1 MFNCWC
7 TRVLLGSP
15 LMCTLNHRT
24 DKRSYDL
31 QHVEVYSKKPIFKQQ
46 IWQRDALSLTWVSAQ
61 HAQILYRGTI
71 YSALFIMCLLIQSS
85 WGELLNGLRGGFAG
99 SLADR
104 SSWRSE
110 EIFCFIPSMK
120 IQRISSV
127 SSPHTHFVWLQI
139 VVELDLRSLSVSVH
153 STFRQIQ
160 PQKTLIW
167 SGSSLVG
174 GKRLPSLVVYC
185 TLTLGTDGLWGSAI
199 ITTQQ
204 ALLLPLYASIF
215 KCAAFAVQTDLSTAW
230 LALCFNSFE
239 LLLQWSCIFW
249 SWLCQTGINPNTL
262 LSC

>member
-46 IWQRDALSLTWVSAQ
+46 IWQRDALSLTLVSAQ

-71 YSALFIMCLLIQSS
+71 YSALFIMCLLIQSG

-127 SSPHTHFVWLQI
+127 PSTHTHFFWLQI
-139 VVELDLRSLSVSVH
+139 VVELDLRSLPVSVQH
-153 STFRQIQ
+153 SDE
-160 PQKTLIW
+160 
-167 SGSSLVG
+167 SSHRKHWFDLVLLWLG

-185 TLTLGTDGLWGSAI
+185 TLTLGADGLWGSAI

-204 ALLLPLYASIF
+204 ALLLPLYAFLF

-230 LALCFNSFE
+230 LALFFLPPLSCCFNGVVFFGAGFAKQE
-239 LLLQWSCIFW
+239 
-249 SWLCQTGINPNTL
+249 
-262 LSC
+262 